1 MEPFHVKLLLSFIVG
16 GTLITLA
23 TIAAE
28 KFGSKIGGLIAG
40 VPSTVLVS
48 LAFIAWTQGSEQVFD
63 VVTVIPF
70 AISINC
76 LYVTTYVFLSMRI
89 AWVLSVVTG
98 LLVWLVAQNV
108 VVALDINHVLPNIV
122 IGSVII
128 AASYYIL
135 ERVLKIRSQEEVI
148 LRYTLPQLAGRAV
161 FSGAMI
167 ALAVVMSK
175 ISGPDWG
182 GIFSSFPAVM
192 TATLVI
198 TSLSVSVDFSRS
210 VMKPLMLSGA
220 VNPAVFALAFRY
232 AILDFSIIGAT
243 AIAYAASMVSIFL
256 TYLFLKNYSR

>member
-1 MEPFHVKLLLSFIVG
+1 MEPFYLKLLLSFIVG
-16 GTLITLA
+16 GTFITLA
-23 TIAAE
+23 TVAAE

-40 VPSTVLVS
+40 APSTVLVA
-48 LAFIAWTQGSEQVFD
+48 LAFIAWTQGPEQVFD
-63 VVTVIPF
+63 VVTVIPL

-76 LYVTTYVFLSMRI
+76 LYVTTYAFLSRRI
-89 AWVLSVVTG
+89 GWVLSIVTG

-108 VVALDINHVLPNIV
+108 VVALDVNHLLPNIIIGCV
-122 IGSVII
+122 IT

-135 ERVLKIRSQEEVI
+135 EHVLKIRSHEEVI
-148 LRYTLPQLAGRAV
+148 LRYTLLQIAGRAV

-167 ALAVVMSK
+167 AFAVVMSK
-175 ISGPDWG
+175 IGGPAWG
-182 GIFSSFPAVM
+182 GIFSVFPAVM

-210 VMKPLMLSGA
+210 VTKPLMLSSV